1 MAQLLIWGETREILS
16 GDLPKSAAT
25 EVASLAAL
33 QEALD
38 GRGPALVLADPRRL
52 EAEKDAVEAWL
63 PRAGARA
70 NVVLLAVADAVED
83 EELRRRHP
91 FVDDLL
97 LRPVTTERLLE
108 RTIEAIHG
116 RRTAERDLRRKH
128 DDLSQLNKIGVALSA
143 ERDIDKLLELI
154 LLKSREITAADA
166 GSLYI
171 VQRAKD
177 AGDANGDHLRFE
189 LAQNDSVE
197 IPFQKSTMPLDE
209 TSIAGHVALTGRT
222 VNVPDAYHPPRG
234 SPYTISRSFDEKSGY
249 RSKSMLVVPMRD
261 HKDVVIGVVQ
271 LINKKRG
278 RSVKLQPI
286 SRIEREVIPFTAV
299 DENLVRSLASQAAV
313 AFQNADLIGRI
324 RTLFDQFVH
333 RAVAAVELRDPITA
347 GHSERVAILSVG
359 LIKRVD
365 AASAGPLA
373 ELRFSRDQVEELRYA
388 ALLHDFGKVA
398 VQEKVLGKRK
408 KLYATRLV
416 AVRQRFA
423 YIARALEVDYLTKR
437 LEAITSGKATEATLG
452 ALMTEYERRRDE
464 ADRLLKAILAANEP
478 TVVEEEMLRAFVDL
492 PTRLFESY
500 EQEERFPVEEWA
512 QAPHLS
518 SAEVEALSIRKGT
531 LTDKEREEI
540 NSHVSHTYE
549 FLARLPW
556 TGEFRRIPEIA
567 WAHHEKLDGS
577 GYPRGLRAAEIP
589 VQSKMMT
596 IADIYDALVAQ
607 DRPYKKAV
615 SPERALGILQGDV
628 SRGLLDGD
636 LFRVFVEARIY
647 DLPEFKA
654 LIKRRI

>member
-1 MAQLLIWGETREILS
+1 MAQLLIWGETRELLS
-16 GDLPKSAAT
+16 GDLPKGAAT

-33 QEALD
+33 QKALD
-38 GRGPALVLADPRRL
+38 GRGPALVLADPSRL

-83 EELRRRHP
+83 EELRRRLP

-189 LAQNDSVE
+189 LAQNDSVDV
-197 IPFQKSTMPLDE
+197 PFQKSTMPLDE

-299 DENLVRSLASQAAV
+299 DENLARSLASQAAV

-324 RTLFDQFVH
+324 RTLFDQFIR

-359 LIKRVD
+359 LINKVD

-628 SRGLLDGD
+628 SKGLLDGD